1 MQNALMKI
9 MPYIV
14 KFANFKVVKALK
26 NGFIR
31 TVPITLIGSVFLL
44 IANFPVQGF
53 IDFMAGTFGANWA
66 DPLNQIV
73 AGTFNILAIYV
84 AFALAY
90 EYCKEEGIDG
100 VPAGF
105 FGIAGLF
112 IMVKASV
119 VTDAGQTIANVI
131 PGEWIGS
138 KGLIAALICS
148 LLSGIIYSWFI
159 KKDIRI
165 KLPETVPPAVATS
178 FSALIPGIVIL
189 ALFGLIHLVIGLT
202 TNLSVTEAIYT
213 WLQTPLQNLTDTL
226 PGIIL
231 VAMLISL
238 FWWCGIHGDAI
249 ILGILTPILQSNML
263 ANQEV
268 ISAGGTLVAGQN
280 AHIITDQFTL
290 FLKAGGAG
298 STIGLII
305 CMVLFAKSKQ
315 LKELGKL
322 AFGPSLFNINEPIIF
337 GTPIIYN
344 PVMLIPFMFTP
355 VVCVTIAYFAIS
367 TGMCPPFTGVTV
379 PWTMPTIFSGLITGG
394 WRMAL
399 LQIVLVAVSV
409 GIYFPFFKMQDKLLV
424 DQEQEAEAAMTESK
438 ASTVTMNK
446 QEVKA

>member
-1 MQNALMKI
+1 MQKFLMKM
-9 MPYIV
+9 MPGVV

-31 TVPITLIGSVFLL
+31 TVPITLIGSIFLL
-44 IANFPVQGF
+44 IANFPIQGF
-53 IDFMAGTFGANWA
+53 IDLMASWFGENWA
-66 DPLNQIV
+66 SPLNQVV

-84 AFALAY
+84 AFAIAY

-112 IMVKASV
+112 AMINASV
-119 VTDAGQTIANVI
+119 LTEGGELVTSVVPN
-131 PGEWIGS
+131 EWIGS

-148 LLSGIIYSWFI
+148 LISGMIYTWFI
-159 KKDIRI
+159 KRDIRI

-178 FSALIPGIVIL
+178 FSALIPGVVIL
-189 ALFGLIHLVIGLT
+189 AVFGLMHMIIGLS
-202 TNLSVTEAIYT
+202 TNLSVTEAIYM

-249 ILGILTPILQSNML
+249 ILGILTPVLQSNML
-263 ANQEV
+263 ANQDV
-268 ISAGGTLVAGQN
+268 INAGGTLVAGQN

-322 AFGPSLFNINEPIIF
+322 AFGPSIFNINEPIIF

-344 PVMLIPFMFTP
+344 PVMLLPFMLTP
-355 VVCVTIAYFAIS
+355 VACVTISYIAIA
-367 TGMCPPFTGVTV
+367 TGLCPPFTGVTV
-379 PWTMPTIFSGLITGG
+379 PWTMPTIISGLITGG
-394 WRMAL
+394 WRTAL
-399 LQIVLVAVSV
+399 LQVVNVCISVA
-409 GIYFPFFKMQDKLLV
+409 IYFPFLKMQDKLLL
-424 DQEQEAEAAMTESK
+424 DQEAEAEAALESSS
-438 ASTVTMNK
+438 AAGEAN
-446 QEVKA
+446 A